1 MKLTKKH
8 RNLLITLVVVIVI
21 WTGLSYAWSC
31 QNVQQLRNRQQ
42 SRMSP
47 IIMIPGSSATVNRF
61 DSMVTKINNMDHKR
75 HSLLKVKVYNDG
87 KITYTGRVR
96 RNDNEPFF
104 VVGFQNNHD
113 GYSNIKKQAQM
124 FNKAFSQLKN
134 RYDFNNFKGIGHSN
148 GGLIYTYFL
157 EHYFDED
164 QITIKRLMTIGSPYN
179 FSEPTSRRTEML
191 QDFIK
196 YRKNLPSNI
205 DMYSV
210 AGSENYVED
219 GIVPLSSVLAGK
231 YVYQGAVKHYTQ
243 ITVTGKLAQH
253 SSLPQNTEVLD
264 LIQRYILRN
273 DRRPN
278 NNGQQRQN
286 SQNNQDNDQDQDQD
300 NDN

>member
-1 MKLTKKH
+1 
-8 RNLLITLVVVIVI
+8 
-21 WTGLSYAWSC
+21 
-31 QNVQQLRNRQQ
+31 
-42 SRMSP
+42 MSP

-124 FNKAFSQLKN
+124 FNKAFNQLKN